1 MEKQYKIVIDALG
14 SDKGPEAIILGVS
27 MALKEFPNLS
37 ITLVGPEGLINEK
50 IKELGI
56 DQSRLKIIPAEET
69 ITNYENPYTGIM
81 NKPQASL
88 VQAMKEVGK
97 DDEDYAGMIT
107 AGSSGAILMG
117 SFRFLADEN
126 KTRPCMAA
134 ILPNGKGSYT
144 ALVDTGATIDCSS
157 SQLHS
162 FAKLGSDMKKPDAT
176 TIITRDNF
184 KTVVWPLPV
193 SDLFG
198 VGRRTYEKLKQQFIY
213 TIGDLANTKKERL
226 KNLFGKNG
234 IYLYEAANGLENDEV
249 QKYDELDEVKSISHG
264 ITTVKD
270 LENDDEVWEVMLELA
285 QEIGY
290 KLRSKELRAN
300 GVYVS
305 IRDDKLFWEQY
316 QKRLRSSEQSAINI
330 AKYAFK
336 LFKERYDWERNIRTV
351 TIGVTNLSSEDK
363 PEQLSVFDCIENKSK
378 IEKAEKV
385 MEELNLRYGEE
396 VVKNATLMKNDNLP
410 NSRRKMKYNG
420 EK

>member
-1 MEKQYKIVIDALG
+1 MDRAILHCDMNNFYASVECMLDPSIKDKPVAVCGSQKDRHGIVLAKNYHAKDYGVKTGDTIWQAQNKCKDIVIIDTPHFDEYAKYSKLARNLYREYTDLVEPMGLDECWLDVSASTRLFG
-14 SDKGPEAIILGVS
+14 SPEKIANDLREKVKCKFNLTISVGVS
-27 MALKEFPNLS
+27 F
-37 ITLVGPEGLINEK
+37 
-50 IKELGI
+50 
-56 DQSRLKIIPAEET
+56 
-69 ITNYENPYTGIM
+69 
-81 NKPQASL
+81 
-88 VQAMKEVGK
+88 
-97 DDEDYAGMIT
+97 
-107 AGSSGAILMG
+107 
-117 SFRFLADEN
+117 N
-126 KTRPCMAA
+126 KT
-134 ILPNGKGSYT
+134 
-144 ALVDTGATIDCSS
+144 
-157 SQLHS
+157 

-198 VGRRTYEKLKQQFIY
+198 VGRRTNEKLKKLFIY
-213 TIGDLANTKKERL
+213 TIGDLANTKIDRL
-226 KNLFGKNG
+226 ENLFGKNG
-234 IYLYEAANGLENDEV
+234 VYLYEAANGLEDDEV

-270 LENDDEVWEVMLELA
+270 LKSDDEVWAVMLELA

-290 KLRSKELRAN
+290 KLRAKELRAR

-336 LFKERYDWERNIRTV
+336 LFKDRYNWDRNIRTV
-351 TIGVTNLSSEDK
+351 TIGVTNLSHEDT
-363 PEQLSVFDCIENKSK
+363 PEQLSIFDCIENKSK

-396 VVKNATLMKNDNLP
+396 IVKSATLMKEDNLP